1 MTIEEQVITG
11 TPASE
16 QTGSEDTFLPLLPLK
31 NVIILPKSILPI
43 IVGRP
48 QSIKAVEYALKH
60 DKLLFISTQI
70 DVDIEHPTG
79 QDVFEQGTRSTIL
92 QVMRTPN
99 GGLKILV
106 EGLDRAVITS
116 HEDREGFLGV
126 HYAPMPTTPIKMS
139 IEIEALWRHLRS
151 LYTQYASHNE
161 KAPADLMANA
171 DTLEEM
177 DTIADT
183 LAVHAN
189 LTFDQRL
196 EILKTPDLKERLVT
210 LSKILSK
217 ELEIMETERRI
228 KSRVQSQVEKSQKE
242 YYLTEQIKAIQK
254 ELGREDQQGEIT
266 MLRAKA
272 KKLGLPADTM
282 EKVEKEL
289 KRLEQMPPL
298 SSEAVVSRN
307 YVDWILALPW
317 SKASKDTISMKQA
330 EKILEES
337 HAGLERPKERIIEF
351 LAAKKFSK
359 SFKRSPIICLVG
371 PPGVGKTSLG
381 KSIAESMG
389 REFVRISLG
398 GVRDEAEI
406 RGHRRTYIG
415 ALPGKIIQA
424 MRKAK
429 TTNPVILLDEID
441 KMSRDIHGDPAA
453 ALLEV
458 LDPEQNHTFT
468 DHYLETEYDLSN
480 VMFVATANNID
491 GIPYPLFDR
500 MEIITLSGYTD
511 YEKIQIA
518 RKFLLPKNLKEHSL
532 NGRQFKISDDMIRK
546 LISEYTRESG
556 VRQLDRVIAK
566 LMRKAIQTLLNDADT
581 KSVTITDELVQ
592 KWLGYPKFK
601 KTSLD
606 QNVDRIGLAVGLAW
620 TEVGGD
626 VLEIETSIVPGK
638 GGMTLTGQLGEVM
651 QESAQAA
658 LSYIRSRT
666 SQLGIKPSFNTT
678 YDIHVHLPEGS
689 TPKDGPSAGITMCA
703 ALISALTKNPTKSEV
718 AMTGEITLRGRVL
731 AVGGLKEKLLAA
743 KQHGFKTVIVPLENR
758 DDIEELSEEVKRDL
772 DIKFVAH
779 MDEVLK
785 YALQNDPF
793 AKGAAQA
800 ARLAKKTAT
809 VPKKKTTKA
818 GLKKKPASKKNDSS
832 KAD

>member
-1 MTIEEQVITG
+1 M
-11 TPASE
+11 
-16 QTGSEDTFLPLLPLK
+16 
-31 NVIILPKSILPI
+31 
-43 IVGRP
+43 
-48 QSIKAVEYALKH
+48 
-60 DKLLFISTQI
+60 LFISTQKN
-70 DVDIEHPTG
+70 VEVEHPTG
-79 QDVFEQGTRSTIL
+79 QDVYENGTRAVIL
-92 QVMRTPN
+92 DAVRNPKN
-99 GGLKILV
+99 GYKILV
-106 EGLDRAVITS
+106 EGLGRAIIEE
-116 HEDREGFLGV
+116 HEPREGFLGV
-126 HYAPMPTTPIKMS
+126 RYRSLPTTPTQKT
-139 IEIEALWRHLRS
+139 IELEALWRHLKS
-151 LYTQYASHNE
+151 LYAQYASFNE
-161 KAPADLMANA
+161 KVPADLMATA
-171 DTLEEM
+171 ESLSEI

-183 LAVHAN
+183 LAIHAN
-189 LTFDQRL
+189 LSFDQRL
-196 EILKTPDLKERLVT
+196 EILKTPDLKERLIT
-210 LSKILSK
+210 LSRFLSK
-217 ELEIMETERRI
+217 ELEIMETDRRI
-228 KSRVQSQVEKSQKE
+228 KNRVQSQVEKSQKE

-266 MLRAKA
+266 LLRKKA
-272 KKLGLPADTM
+272 KKLGLPADAM
-282 EKVEKEL
+282 DKVEREL

-317 SKASKDTISMKQA
+317 SKASKDTISMVQA
-330 EKILEES
+330 EKILEQS
-337 HAGLERPKERIIEF
+337 HAGLEKPKERIIEF

-359 SFKRSPIICLVG
+359 AFKRSPIICLVG

-415 ALPGKIIQA
+415 ALPGKIVQA

-480 VMFVATANNID
+480 VMFVATANNIE
-491 GIPYPLFDR
+491 GIPYALFDR
-500 MEIITLSGYTD
+500 MEIINLSGYTD

-518 RKFLLPKNLKEHSL
+518 RKFLLPKNLKEHNL
-532 NGRQFKISDDMIRK
+532 TARQFKISDEILKK
-546 LISEYTRESG
+546 LVSEYTRESG

-566 LMRKAIQTLLNDADT
+566 LMRKSIQLLLKESDV
-581 KSVTITDELVQ
+581 KSVTITEQLIQ

-606 QNVDRIGLAVGLAW
+606 QNQDRVGLAIGLAW

-638 GGMTLTGQLGEVM
+638 GSVMLTGQLGEVM

-658 LSYIRSRT
+658 LSYIRSRAK
-666 SQLGIKPSFNTT
+666 QLGIKPSFNTT
-678 YDIHVHLPEGS
+678 NDIHIHLPEGA
-689 TPKDGPSAGITMCA
+689 TPKDGPSAGITICT
-703 ALISALTKNPTKSEV
+703 ALVSALTKNPTRPEV

-743 KQHGFKTVIVPLENR
+743 KQHGFKTVIVPQENR
-758 DDIEELSEEVKRDL
+758 DDIDELSEEVKRDL
-772 DIKFVAH
+772 RILYASH

-785 YALQNDPF
+785 EALVQDPF
-793 AKGAAQA
+793 LKPEKNQKTAKAKG
-800 ARLAKKTAT
+800 RG
-809 VPKKKTTKA
+809 KKKT
-818 GLKKKPASKKNDSS
+818 SS
-832 KAD
+832 KADV